1 MSDTNNSRYL
11 PIISGLFIASLL
23 VTSVTNTKLIMVGP
37 FIMTGGTLL
46 FPVAFIFNDILT
58 EVYGFARTRVVI
70 WTGVFCQ
77 LFAGTFY
84 WVVGQLPAA
93 SFWIHQE
100 AYEAV
105 LNTAPRL
112 AIASVIAYL
121 CGEFA
126 NSTVL
131 SRMKYRSHGARDF
144 RQSLRFILSTIVGE
158 GVDSIVFIAVAFGGL
173 MPIGELVYTAGS
185 IYTLKVIYEALVTP
199 LTTRFANWLK
209 EKEGVDKIDD
219 PFTTNYNP
227 FIFGDGA

>member
-1 MSDTNNSRYL
+1 MDNTPNSRYL
-11 PIISGLFIASLL
+11 SIISGLFIASLL
-23 VTSVTNTKLIMVGP
+23 ITSVTNTKLITAGP

-58 EVYGFARTRVVI
+58 EVYGFARTRAVI

-84 WVVGQLPAA
+84 WIVGQLPPA

-100 AYEAV
+100 AYEV
-105 LNTAPRL
+105 ILNTAPRL

-126 NSTVL
+126 NSIVL
-131 SRMKYRSHGARDF
+131 SRMKHKSNGARDF

-158 GVDSIVFIAVAFGGL
+158 GVDSIVFIAVAFGGT
-173 MPIGELVYTAGS
+173 MPIEELAYTAGS
-185 IYTLKVIYEALVTP
+185 IYVLKVIYEALLTP
-199 LTTRFANWLK
+199 FSTRFANWLK
-209 EKEGVDKIDD
+209 EKEGMDKIDD
-219 PFTTNYNP
+219 PSTTNYNP
-227 FIFGDGA
+227 FAFGDRA